1 MFATEIKTELKR
13 YTEQPLS
20 IWLVPCSLVSS
31 LFSVQPRLPAAFAH
45 YLKAG
50 KESLIFSIHSVSLTE
65 RLRCFERREQRG
77 RKKEGGMECWSRD
90 GGWGSE
96 EIQMVKK
103 TRARHRNKKCN
114 AEVGLQRETNRARK
128 PSGFKR
134 KPVI

>member
-31 LFSVQPRLPAAFAH
+31 LFSVQPRLPAAFVH

-65 RLRCFERREQRG
+65 RLRAAREEKRG
-77 RKKEGGMECWSRD
+77 RD
-90 GGWGSE
+90 GVLESGWGLGQRRNPDGEENQSE
-96 EIQMVKK
+96 TQKQKV
-103 TRARHRNKKCN
+103 
-114 AEVGLQRETNRARK
+114 QR
-128 PSGFKR
+128 
-134 KPVI
+134 